1 MGDVSNLQM
10 HDMIAMIQ
18 QLQQEN
24 ANMRHAME
32 QLQVARAP
40 IHVPVSV
47 ADPVPQAPKEPR
59 VSLPEKFDGDRTK
72 LRDFVN
78 QIRLVFRLQPQRY
91 STEEIQVGFIGT
103 LLTGT
108 ALSWFSSLLEKNS
121 PLLANLDQ
129 FLEEL
134 SRTFGE
140 RDRALIA
147 TTKLRSLQQRSRP
160 ASAYVA
166 EFQQIACDLD
176 WNDTALITMF
186 RWGLRDDIKT
196 LLLNLPKPTTLSEAI
211 TQAIDCDN
219 RLFEQRQERRL
230 LFGSYR
236 ADYAAPSRQTPSSTS
251 TLEPMQIDT
260 SKVKKLSEEEKERR
274 RREHLCLYCGGKD
287 HGWKNCPVKLQGSK
301 PHKFRG
307 TSSAFEHSHKESKSE
322 NDNGQPQ

>member
-1 MGDVSNLQM
+1 MGDVSNLQT

-32 QLQVARAP
+32 QLQVASAP
-40 IHVPVSV
+40 IHVP
-47 ADPVPQAPKEPR
+47 APEANPAPQTPKEPR
-59 VSLPEKFDGDRTK
+59 VSLPEKFSGDRTK

-160 ASAYVA
+160 ASTYVA

-196 LLLNLPKPTTLSEAI
+196 LLLNLPKPVTLSEAI

-236 ADYAAPSRQTPSSTS
+236 ADYAAPAHQTPSSTS
-251 TLEPMQIDT
+251 TSEPMQIDA

-274 RREHLCLYCGGKD
+274 RKEHLCLYCGGKD
-287 HGWKNCPVKLQGSK
+287 HMLKDCRVKPQGPK
-301 PHKFRG
+301 LHKFR
-307 TSSAFEHSHKESKSE
+307 SASESRHEEIESE
-322 NDNGQPQ
+322 NDNGQPH

>member
-1 MGDVSNLQM
+1 MGDVSNIQM
-10 HDMIAMIQ
+10 HDMFAIVQ

-24 ANMRHAME
+24 ANLRSAME
-32 QLQVARAP
+32 QLQVAQAP
-40 IHVPVSV
+40 IHVPAPV
-47 ADPVPQAPKEPR
+47 ADLAPQAPKEPR

-103 LLTGT
+103 LLAGT

-196 LLLNLPKPTTLSEAI
+196 LLLNLPKPVTLSEAI

-236 ADYAAPSRQTPSSTS
+236 TDYAAPARLSSSNTSTS
-251 TLEPMQIDT
+251 EPMQIDT
-260 SKVKKLSEEEKERR
+260 SKVKKLTEGEKERR
-274 RREHLCLYCGGKD
+274 RKEHLCLYCGGKD
-287 HGWKNCPVKLQGSK
+287 HMLKNCPLKPQGPK
-301 PHKFRG
+301 PHKFR
-307 TSSAFEHSHKESKSE
+307 SASESRHEEIESE
-322 NDNGQPQ
+322 NDNGQPH